1 MNIIL
6 NEDDSFFNTES
17 LSWARGHF
25 LSRRFP
31 NSKFYRSW
39 KGDPA
44 AEPIHHLAGYG
55 GKTSTFIPVL
65 DLMNHSPIKKNT
77 CTVDL
82 SDDGMYVSICTG
94 ELPLESGDEF
104 YYCYG
109 EELSNE
115 ILLQGYG
122 FCLPDNPNDTVSVR
136 INANTNNDDAD
147 GSVLMSAS
155 FTIGRGGASAIPSE
169 MWIALAG
176 PPAPVEEGEEET
188 GIEIGSGDL
197 ECLLEYMTNKLKELN
212 SSTVTRISK
221 SSSDLQVGET
231 SSDAKLTL
239 ERQSYIEMY
248 RNGQKEILEELIQ
261 DLSLMLEPVE

>member
-1 MNIIL
+1 L
-6 NEDDSFFNTES
+6 NEEDSFFTTES

-55 GKTSTFIPVL
+55 GKTCTFIPVL

-82 SDDGMYVSICTG
+82 SDDGMYVSINTG

-115 ILLQGYG
+115 VLLQGYG

-136 INANTNNDDAD
+136 INANASKDDTAD
-147 GSVLMSAS
+147 TVLASAS
-155 FTIGRGGASAIPSE
+155 FRIGRGGASAIPSE
-169 MWIALAG
+169 MWQALAS

-197 ECLLEYMTNKLKELN
+197 ECLLEYMTNKLKVL
-212 SSTVTRISK
+212 SSSPTRVSK
-221 SSSDLQVGET
+221 SAGEENA
-231 SSDAKLTL
+231 SDAMLTL

-248 RNGQKEILEELIQ
+248 RSGQREILEKLIQ
-261 DLSLMLEPVE
+261 DLSLMLEPAE